1 MLESMKSNGSKR
13 ETVLKYYDV
22 ATSFVSKLP
31 GGLQRPILREMTPIR
46 EVYLET
52 RPVRLML
59 MGASPEAFLAELA
72 GADKK
77 IEAGANDNGWR
88 EYRVED
94 IGRAQIFHAGDEC
107 SKDFVAAALAR
118 FQPDAVVVC
127 GFGGDALRTVD
138 FVATTEAAVIGWVAE
153 EHVAATVAQLA
164 EHPVLAKRGVRIFP
178 LNDRAGFET
187 AICDALPLCAQL
199 EFSWVAGAKHLQ
211 AALAKRLLKS
221 FSAVCGVIGLQP
233 IPLADM
239 PILVT
244 LQMLMVSLI
253 VHTTGRRA
261 DVRMIGEFFGAL
273 GINVGLGFGFRELA
287 RSLIK
292 VIPFGNAVSGALA
305 AAGTYAIGQA
315 AITYFIDVQP
325 LERVS
330 ATFRE
335 WRETRKAKI
344 GDGK

>member
-1 MLESMKSNGSKR
+1 MLRSMKHNGSKR

-59 MGASPEAFLAELA
+59 MGATTPETFLSELA

-77 IEAGANDNGWR
+77 IEPGANDNGWR
-88 EYRVED
+88 EYCVDDNGRV
-94 IGRAQIFHAGDEC
+94 QIFHVDEKC
-107 SKDFVAAALAR
+107 SKDFVSAALMR
-118 FQPDAVVVC
+118 FQPDAIIVS
-127 GFGGDALRTVD
+127 GLGGDAVRTVD
-138 FVATTEAAVIGWVAE
+138 FIAMSEAAVIGRVAE
-153 EHVAATVAQLA
+153 EHVVATVTQLA
-164 EHPVLAKRGVRIFP
+164 DNPILAKRGVRVFP
-178 LNDRAGFET
+178 LSDPEGFET
-187 AICDALPLCAQL
+187 AVCDALPMCAQL
-199 EFSWVAGAKHLQ
+199 EFSWITGAKHLQ
-211 AALAKRLLKS
+211 ATLAKSLLKS

-253 VHTTGRRA
+253 IHTTGRRA
-261 DVRMIGEFFGAL
+261 DARMIGEFFGAL

-287 RSLIK
+287 RSVIK
-292 VIPFGNAVSGALA
+292 VIPFWGNAVSGALA
-305 AAGTYAIGQA
+305 AAGTYAIGHA
-315 AITYFIDVQP
+315 AIAYFVDVQP
-325 LERVS
+325 LDRVS
-330 ATFRE
+330 ANFRK
-335 WRETRKAKI
+335 RKKKQA
-344 GDGK
+344 